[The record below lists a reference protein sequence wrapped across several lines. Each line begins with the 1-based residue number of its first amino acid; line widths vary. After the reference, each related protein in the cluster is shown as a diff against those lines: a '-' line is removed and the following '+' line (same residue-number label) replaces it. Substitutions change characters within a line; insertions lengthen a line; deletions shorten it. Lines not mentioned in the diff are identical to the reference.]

1 MQSVLMINDSLI
13 KGGRERRMLELIK
26 GLLSAGG
33 YKITLVILEDIVEY
47 DYVHQLPIELVIVA
61 RRSRFDLSAW
71 SRLKKLVNQVK
82 PDIIHSWSSL
92 ASFFLIPT
100 LLTHRV
106 KFINGIIADAPLN
119 MGYSDKMYFRAK
131 LTYAFSDIVISNSKA
146 GIKSYDA
153 PADKSVCVYN
163 GIDFKRFDNLKDP
176 VSLGKEILGE
186 AKDKFFT
193 AGMVAAFQDRKD
205 YGTLINAAIDLCRE
219 DMNMRFLLVGKG
231 DLMEGFKKKVADAG
245 LEKQILFLG
254 ARADVESLIQLFDVG
269 LLMTNSRLHGE
280 GVSNSIIEYMA
291 GGVPVVASRGGGTDE
306 VLDGN
311 NGLLIDAFSKDQLKE
326 KILYLKNNP
335 VRRKEMGNYA
345 KSYARKHFNLANMT
359 KEYVQ
364 LYDKLLN

>member
-1 MQSVLMINDSLI
+1 MINDSLI

-26 GLLSAGG
+26 GLLGNG
-33 YKITLVILEDIVEY
+33 NYKITLVILEDIVEY
-47 DYVHQLPIELVIVA
+47 DYVHQLPIDLVIVA
-61 RRSRFDLSAW
+61 RKSRFDLSAW
-71 SRLKKLVNQVK
+71 SRLRKLVKQVK

-100 LLTHRV
+100 LITHRV

-119 MGYSDKMYFRAK
+119 IGYSDKMFVRAK
-131 LTYAFSDIVISNSKA
+131 MTYPFSDIVISNSKA

-153 PADKSVCVYN
+153 PAAKAVCVYN

-176 VSLGKEILGE
+176 ESLSIEVLGATKE
-186 AKDKFFT
+186 KFFT

-205 YGTLINAAIDLCRE
+205 YGTLVNAAIDLCRE
-219 DMNMRFLLVGKG
+219 DANMRFLLVGKG
-231 DLMEGFKKKVADAG
+231 ELMQGYRKKVAEAG
-245 LEKQILFLG
+245 LENQILFLG
-254 ARADVESLIQLFDVG
+254 ARADVESLIQIFDVG
-269 LLMTNSRLHGE
+269 VLMTNSTLHGE

-326 KILYLKNNP
+326 KILFLKNNP
-335 VRRKEMGNYA
+335 ARRKEMGNYA
-345 KSYARKHFNLANMT
+345 KTYACKHFNLANMT

>member
-1 MQSVLMINDSLI
+1 MRSVLMINDSLI

-26 GLLSAGG
+26 GLLGNG
-33 YKITLVILEDIVEY
+33 NYKITLVILEDIVEY
-47 DYVHQLPIELVIVA
+47 DYVHQLPIDFVIVA
-61 RRSRFDLSAW
+61 RKSRFDLSAW
-71 SRLKKLVNQVK
+71 SRLRKLVKEVK

-100 LLTHRV
+100 LLTHKV

-119 MGYSDKMYFRAK
+119 IGYTDKMFVRAK
-131 LTYAFSDIVISNSKA
+131 MTYPFSDIVISNSKA

-153 PADKSVCVYN
+153 PASKAVCVYN
-163 GIDFKRFDNLKDP
+163 GIDFKRFDNLKD
-176 VSLGKEILGE
+176 VHSLSIEVLGAPKE
-186 AKDKFFT
+186 KFFT

-205 YGTLINAAIDLCRE
+205 YGTLVDAAIELCRE
-219 DMNMRFLLVGKG
+219 EATMRFLLVGKG
-231 DLMEGFKKKVADAG
+231 ELMNKYRKIVDEAG
-245 LEKQILFLG
+245 MEKQVLFLG
-254 ARADVESLIQLFDVG
+254 ARADVESLIQIFDVG
-269 LLMTNSRLHGE
+269 VLMTNSTLHGE

-335 VRRKEMGNYA
+335 ARRKEMGNYA
-345 KSYARKHFNLANMT
+345 KTYACKHFNLANMT